1 MSAPT
6 LAEIL
11 ERRRHDLL
19 ELLKREGSGLLGH
32 ESPDDLLQGVWVRAL
47 ERAGFFQYRGERQ
60 AFFWLA
66 EVARQHIA
74 DRHRYWKAL
83 RRAAGKTLH
92 LTATGGRT
100 AASGRGAGLA
110 SSQTSPST
118 AASRNESVALAV
130 KALGI
135 LFPRDRDIIVW
146 MTEDAPLEEMARRL
160 GVGHDAAK
168 KARERAVSRFRK
180 AFELLCRRS

>member
-1 MSAPT
+1 MSAPG
-6 LAEIL
+6 LAQIL
-11 ERRRHDLL
+11 ERRRGDLL
-19 ELLKREGSGLLGH
+19 ELLRREASGLLGH
-32 ESPDDLLQGVWVRAL
+32 ESAEDLLQGVSVRAL
-47 ERAGFFQYRGERQ
+47 ERARFFQYRSERE

-66 EVARQHIA
+66 EVARQHVA

-92 LTATGGRT
+92 LTAGGGKT
-100 AASGRGAGLA
+100 TASGRAGALA

-135 LFPRDRDIIVW
+135 LFPRDRDLIVW
-146 MTEDAPLEEMARRL
+146 MTEDVPLEEMARRL

-168 KARERAVSRFRK
+168 KARERAVTRFRK
-180 AFELLCRRS
+180 AFALLCRC